1 LKVRIFYDNVKFR
14 LKGSVRKRKFI
25 EKVIREDNKM
35 PADLSF
41 IFTSDE
47 RIREINKEF
56 LGHDYFTDVIS
67 FNSDM
72 KNVVN
77 GEVYISID
85 SVRKNSKVYTVPLE
99 EEVIRVMIHGTLHL
113 LGYTDEEE
121 KQKVRMFELQEKMI
135 KEFEREVYGFQ
146 V

>member
-1 LKVRIFYDNVKFR
+1 MKVRIFYDNVKFR

-67 FNSDM
+67 FNSEM

>member
-1 LKVRIFYDNVKFR
+1 MKVRIFYDNVKFR